1 MAMAVVVMTFVIA
14 MAFVIIMIIAM
25 VVVVIIVVA
34 MIFIMVIVMIF
45 FMIVIMVI
53 VMTIMI
59 LLIIIMVIVVI
70 IDMNLAVEMFSFSPN
85 QSGSNGS
92 FERERTAIT
101 KAPFKDAAKHA
112 IDGVM
117 LGIPLK
123 VGVKSTMAFD
133 GDDGREVEFTG
144 FKGFSRS
151 TMGAMGFGRRN
162 GCERAQEKSQQSK
175 A

>member
-1 MAMAVVVMTFVIA
+1 MAVVVMTFVIA

-25 VVVVIIVVA
+25 VVVIIVVA
-34 MIFIMVIVMIF
+34 MIFIM
-45 FMIVIMVI
+45 
-53 VMTIMI
+53 
-59 LLIIIMVIVVI
+59 IVVI
-70 IDMNLAVEMFSFSPN
+70 IMLVVIIDVNLAVEVFSFSPN

-92 FERERTAIT
+92 FDRKRTAIT

-144 FKGFSRS
+144 FKGFTRS
-151 TMGAMGFGRRN
+151 TMGAMGFSR
-162 GCERAQEKSQQSK
+162 
-175 A
+175 

>member
-1 MAMAVVVMTFVIA
+1 MTVVMTFVIT
-14 MAFVIIMIIAM
+14 MIIVM
-25 VVVVIIVVA
+25 VVFMIIVA
-34 MIFIMVIVMIF
+34 TMIFIMVVMMIF
-45 FMIVIMVI
+45 VVIVIMVI
-53 VMTIMI
+53 VMIMI
-59 LLIIIMVIVVI
+59 LVIVIMIIVVI
-70 IDMNLAVEMFSFSPN
+70 IDMNLAVEVFSLSPN

-92 FERERTAIT
+92 FDRKRTAIT

-144 FKGFSRS
+144 FKGFTRS

-162 GCERAQEKSQQSK
+162 GSEWAQQKSQQGK

>member
-1 MAMAVVVMTFVIA
+1 MAVVVMTFVIA

-25 VVVVIIVVA
+25 VVVIIVVA
-34 MIFIMVIVMIF
+34 MIFIMIVVIIMLVVIIF
-45 FMIVIMVI
+45 
-53 VMTIMI
+53 
-59 LLIIIMVIVVI
+59 MVIVVI
-70 IDMNLAVEMFSFSPN
+70 IDVNLAVEVFSLSPN
-85 QSGSNGS
+85 QSRSNGS
-92 FERERTAIT
+92 FDRERAAIIE
-101 KAPFKDAAKHA
+101 APLEDTAKHA

-144 FKGFSRS
+144 FKGFTRS

-162 GCERAQEKSQQSK
+162 GCERAQQKSQQGK

>member
-1 MAMAVVVMTFVIA
+1 MTVVMTFVIT
-14 MAFVIIMIIAM
+14 MIIVM
-25 VVVVIIVVA
+25 VVFMIIVA
-34 MIFIMVIVMIF
+34 TMIFIMVVMMIF
-45 FMIVIMVI
+45 VVIVIMVI
-53 VMTIMI
+53 VMIMI
-59 LLIIIMVIVVI
+59 LVIVIMIIVVI
-70 IDMNLAVEMFSFSPN
+70 IDMNLAVEVFSLSPN

-92 FERERTAIT
+92 FDRKRTAIT

-133 GDDGREVEFTG
+133 GDDWREVEFTG
-144 FKGFSRS
+144 FKGFTRS

>member
-1 MAMAVVVMTFVIA
+1 MTVVMTVIVPFVIT
-14 MAFVIIMIIAM
+14 MIVVM
-25 VVVVIIVVA
+25 VVM
-34 MIFIMVIVMIF
+34 MIFVV
-45 FMIVIMVI
+45 IVIMVI
-53 VMTIMI
+53 VMIMI
-59 LLIIIMVIVVI
+59 LVIVIILIVVI
-70 IDMNLAVEMFSFSPN
+70 IDMNLAVEVFSLSPN

-92 FERERTAIT
+92 FDRKRTAIT

-144 FKGFSRS
+144 FKGFTRS
-151 TMGAMGFGRRN
+151 TMGAMGFGR
-162 GCERAQEKSQQSK
+162 
-175 A
+175 

>member
-1 MAMAVVVMTFVIA
+1 MAVVVMTFVIA

-25 VVVVIIVVA
+25 VVVIIVVA
-34 MIFIMVIVMIF
+34 MIFIMIVVIIMLVVIIF
-45 FMIVIMVI
+45 
-53 VMTIMI
+53 
-59 LLIIIMVIVVI
+59 MVIVVI
-70 IDMNLAVEMFSFSPN
+70 IDMNLAVEVFSLSPN
-85 QSGSNGS
+85 QSRSNGS
-92 FERERTAIT
+92 FDRERAAIIE
-101 KAPFKDAAKHA
+101 APLEDTAKHA

-144 FKGFSRS
+144 FKGFTRS

-162 GCERAQEKSQQSK
+162 GSEWAQQKSQQGK

>member
-1 MAMAVVVMTFVIA
+1 MAVVVMSFVIA

-25 VVVVIIVVA
+25 VVVIIVVA
-34 MIFIMVIVMIF
+34 MIFIMIIMLVVIIF
-45 FMIVIMVI
+45 
-53 VMTIMI
+53 
-59 LLIIIMVIVVI
+59 MVIVVI
-70 IDMNLAVEMFSFSPN
+70 IDVNLAVEVFSLSPN

-92 FERERTAIT
+92 FDRKRTAIT

-144 FKGFSRS
+144 FKGFTRS
-151 TMGAMGFGRRN
+151 TMGAMGFSR
-162 GCERAQEKSQQSK
+162 
-175 A
+175 

>member
-1 MAMAVVVMTFVIA
+1 MTVVMTFVIT
-14 MAFVIIMIIAM
+14 MIIVM
-25 VVVVIIVVA
+25 VVFMIIVA
-34 MIFIMVIVMIF
+34 TMIFIMVVMMIF
-45 FMIVIMVI
+45 VVIVIMVI
-53 VMTIMI
+53 VMIMI
-59 LLIIIMVIVVI
+59 LVIVIMIIVVI
-70 IDMNLAVEMFSFSPN
+70 IDMNLAVEVFSLSPN

-92 FERERTAIT
+92 FDRKRTAIT

-144 FKGFSRS
+144 FKGFTRS
-151 TMGAMGFGRRN
+151 TMGAMGFGR
-162 GCERAQEKSQQSK
+162 
-175 A
+175 

>member
-1 MAMAVVVMTFVIA
+1 MAVAISVTMTFVIT
-14 MAFVIIMIIAM
+14 MIVVM
-25 VVVVIIVVA
+25 VVFVIIVVA
-34 MIFIMVIVMIF
+34 MIFIMVVMVVVMIF
-45 FMIVIMVI
+45 FMIVI
-53 VMTIMI
+53 VMIMI
-59 LLIIIMVIVVI
+59 LVIVIILIVVI
-70 IDMNLAVEMFSFSPN
+70 IDMNLAVEVFSLSPN

-92 FERERTAIT
+92 FDRKRTAIT

-133 GDDGREVEFTG
+133 GDDWREVEFTG
-144 FKGFSRS
+144 FKGFTRS

-162 GCERAQEKSQQSK
+162 GSERAQQKSQQGK